1 MKISPLII
9 PASVVLFLFAA
20 CEEESRP
27 RISNSS
33 AANTGSNSYGY
44 VPGDDTAT
52 DFVDT
57 TPPPAPA
64 PSSTSST
71 TTSTTSSSSAS
82 VSAPDPQPSTTTS
95 QQIVVDDTTPQPTS
109 TGMQET
115 ATTTTT
121 TTESSLLYGTPVPGK
136 AGFVTSPHA
145 PYAGY
150 VDVRGFPP
158 RTEVKDPYSGKIF
171 LVP

>member
-1 MKISPLII
+1 MKISPLLI
-9 PASVVLFLFAA
+9 PASLVLVLFAA

-27 RISNSS
+27 RNPDTI
-33 AANTGSNSYGY
+33 AANTGTNAYGY
-44 VPGDDTAT
+44 SPGDDTAT

-57 TPPPAPA
+57 PAPQQPTTPAPIVTDQDVINAQTTPAGPDPTPTAPQDPVAPA
-64 PSSTSST
+64 PEPA
-71 TTSTTSSSSAS
+71 AS
-82 VSAPDPQPSTTTS
+82 ID
-95 QQIVVDDTTPQPTS
+95 
-109 TGMQET
+109 
-115 ATTTTT
+115 ATRD
-121 TTESSLLYGTPVPGK
+121 LNYGTPVPGK

-158 RTEVKDPYSGKIF
+158 NTEVKDPYSGKIF

>member
-9 PASVVLFLFAA
+9 PASLVLFLLSA

-27 RISNSS
+27 RNPNTT
-33 AANTGSNSYGY
+33 AANTGTNAYGY

-57 TPPPAPA
+57 TPAPAPA
-64 PSSTSST
+64 P
-71 TTSTTSSSSAS
+71 
-82 VSAPDPQPSTTTS
+82 
-95 QQIVVDDTTPQPTS
+95 TTPAPVVTDQDVVNAQAQSTPEPTS
-109 TGMQET
+109 TSTLQDPVET
-115 ATTTTT
+115 APTTTDV
-121 TTESSLLYGTPVPGK
+121 SRDLKYGTPVPGK

-158 RTEVKDPYSGKIF
+158 NTEVKDPYSGKIF

>member
-9 PASVVLFLFAA
+9 PASLVLFLFVA

-27 RISNSS
+27 RNPTSS
-33 AANTGSNSYGY
+33 AANTGSNTYGY

-57 TPPPAPA
+57 TPAPAPPPTTPAPVVTDQDVINAQSQSAPEPTTTLQDPVAPAPA
-64 PSSTSST
+64 PVE
-71 TTSTTSSSSAS
+71 A
-82 VSAPDPQPSTTTS
+82 ARDLQ
-95 QQIVVDDTTPQPTS
+95 
-109 TGMQET
+109 
-115 ATTTTT
+115 
-121 TTESSLLYGTPVPGK
+121 YGTPVPGK

-158 RTEVKDPYSGKIF
+158 NTEVKDPYSGKIF

>member
-9 PASVVLFLFAA
+9 PASLVLILFAA

-27 RISNSS
+27 RNPNTT
-33 AANTGSNSYGY
+33 AANTGSNAYGY
-44 VPGDDTAT
+44 VPGDNTAT
-52 DFVDT
+52 DFVAPTPQAPAPT
-57 TPPPAPA
+57 TPAPIVTDQDVIDSQAQSTPEPTTTTLQDPVAPAPA
-64 PSSTSST
+64 PVE
-71 TTSTTSSSSAS
+71 A
-82 VSAPDPQPSTTTS
+82 ARDLQ
-95 QQIVVDDTTPQPTS
+95 
-109 TGMQET
+109 
-115 ATTTTT
+115 
-121 TTESSLLYGTPVPGK
+121 YGTPVPGK

-158 RTEVKDPYSGKIF
+158 NTEVKDPYSGKIF

>member
-1 MKISPLII
+1 MLFAIPNRSMKTTPLII
-9 PASVVLFLFAA
+9 TASLALFLLAA

-27 RISNSS
+27 RNPTTTA
-33 AANTGSNSYGY
+33 AANNGTNNYGY

-57 TPPPAPA
+57 APAPA
-64 PSSTSST
+64 PTPT
-71 TTSTTSSSSAS
+71 P
-82 VSAPDPQPSTTTS
+82 APDPIVSDQDVVNQSPSTT
-95 QQIVVDDTTPQPTS
+95 DPL
-109 TGMQET
+109 
-115 ATTTTT
+115 ATTQQPVAPAP
-121 TTESSLLYGTPVPGK
+121 EANRDLSYGTPVPGK

-158 RTEVKDPYSGKIF
+158 NTEVKDPYSGKIF